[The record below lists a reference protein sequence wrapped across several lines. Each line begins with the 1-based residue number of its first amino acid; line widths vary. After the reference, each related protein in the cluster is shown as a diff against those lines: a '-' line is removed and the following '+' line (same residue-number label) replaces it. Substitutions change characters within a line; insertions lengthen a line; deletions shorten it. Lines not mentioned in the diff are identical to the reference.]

1 MMALLKSQYLVEKGL
16 SVVMFYADEVNEGVI
31 FANSSCCNRYQS
43 LLPSREELVMSPL
56 S

>member
-1 MMALLKSQYLVEKGL
+1 MALLKSQYLVEKGL